1 MRSLR
6 LPVLAL
12 VLSAGAVAA
21 SCGGSS
27 DEASDTTVKLS
38 AEATAGK
45 AAVAELGCSTCHS
58 VDGSD
63 GVGPTWKGLAGSK
76 VELDSGKTV
85 TADDAYL
92 TRAITKPG
100 DQVVAGFKSIMP
112 ERDLPDDQV
121 ASIVAYLNALG

>member
-6 LPVLAL
+6 LPLLAL
-12 VLSAGAVAA
+12 VLAAGSVAA

-38 AEATAGK
+38 AQAAKGK

-76 VELDSGKTV
+76 VELDNGKTV

-92 TRAITKPG
+92 TRAITQPG

-112 ERDLPDDQV
+112 ERDLPDGQV